1 MTLKGWRA
9 AGAAFVA
16 GALAALAMPPLYW
29 LPLGVLGVVAFVW
42 LWDVAPGPKS
52 ALLRAWAWGTGH
64 FAVGSYWIVEAFF
77 VPPADYAA
85 LGPPIVIGLA
95 ALLGFFPAMAAGA
108 AKWVVLRW
116 PRFGGRYSRLL
127 LLAIAWTM
135 AEWLRGHVF
144 TGYAWNPLAHVWA
157 FATPL
162 LQGAALFGVYGLGLL
177 TFMIL
182 AAPAA
187 GWRVSILAL
196 VVAGVAGFAGQ
207 AAMAPV
213 DAAGDGPLVRIVQ
226 PNTPQAEKWRP
237 EKRAEQMAK
246 LVELSRRDGFDKL
259 AAVIWPE
266 TAPPFVVE
274 PGSPAL
280 AVMATAVPPGGYLI
294 TGAARGTVRRED
306 GVWNSLL
313 VIDGAG
319 EIVATY
325 DKVHLVP
332 LGEYIPF
339 HKQLAPVS
347 GFIGR
352 GSFEVG
358 ESRATLDLP
367 RLPSFS
373 PIICYEV
380 IFPAA
385 VTGPGA
391 RPRWLLNVTNDAWF
405 GLSSG
410 PYQHLASAR
419 LRAVEEG
426 LPMLRAANTGVSAV
440 IDSYGRVLAALD
452 MQREGVID
460 HRIPAAREPT
470 PYGRWGDGALV
481 ALLLIALGLL
491 VASSRLTPSE
501 ITADSRP

>member
-16 GALAALAMPPLYW
+16 GALAALAMPPLQW
-29 LPLGVLGVVAFVW
+29 LPLAVLGIVAFVW
-42 LWDVAPGPKS
+42 LWDTAPGPRS
-52 ALLRAWAWGTGH
+52 ALLRGWAWGTGH

-77 VPPADYAA
+77 VPPADYGP

-108 AKWVVLRW
+108 AKWVALRW
-116 PRFGGRYSRLL
+116 PSMGGRYCRLL
-127 LLAIAWTM
+127 LLAIAWTI

-177 TFMIL
+177 TFVIL

-187 GWRVSILAL
+187 GWRASVLAL
-196 VVAGVAGFAGQ
+196 VVAGGAGFAGQ

-213 DAAGDGPLVRIVQ
+213 DTAGDGPLVRIVQ

-237 EKRAEQMAK
+237 EMRAAHMGK
-246 LVELSRRDGFDKL
+246 LVEMSRRDGFDGL

-266 TAPPFVVE
+266 TAPPVVVV
-274 PGSPAL
+274 PGSAVL
-280 AVMATAVPPGGYLI
+280 EVMAKAVPPGGYLL
-294 TGAARGTVRRED
+294 TGAARQTRNRED

-313 VIDGAG
+313 VVDGEG
-319 EIVATY
+319 GIVATY

-347 GFIGR
+347 GAIGR

-358 ESRATLDLP
+358 ESRVTLDLP

-385 VTGPGA
+385 VTGPGP

-426 LPMLRAANTGVSAV
+426 LPMFRAANTGVSAV
-440 IDSYGRVLAALD
+440 IDAYGRVLAALD

-470 PYGRWGDGALV
+470 PYVRWGDGALV
-481 ALLLIALGLL
+481 VLLL
-491 VASSRLTPSE
+491 VATGCLLVAGRFTRNE
-501 ITADSRP
+501 KERDSRS

>member
-1 MTLKGWRA
+1 MILTGWRA
-9 AGAAFVA
+9 AGAAFGA
-16 GALAALAMPPLYW
+16 GALAALAMPPLHW
-29 LPLGVLGVVAFVW
+29 LPLAVLGMVAFVW
-42 LWDVAPGPKS
+42 LWDGAPGPRS
-52 ALLRAWAWGTGH
+52 ALLRGWAWGTGH

-77 VPPADYAA
+77 VPPADYAP
-85 LGPPIVIGLA
+85 LGPPIVVGLA

-108 AKWVVLRW
+108 AKWIALRW
-116 PRFGGRYSRLL
+116 PSMGGRYCRLL
-127 LLAIAWTM
+127 LLAIAWTV

-187 GWRVSILAL
+187 GWRASTLAL
-196 VVAGVAGFAGQ
+196 VVAGGAGFAGQ
-207 AAMAPV
+207 AAMAPA
-213 DAAGDGPLVRIVQ
+213 DTAGDGPLVRIVQ

-237 EKRAEQMAK
+237 ENRAAQVAK
-246 LVELSRRDGFDKL
+246 LVELSRQDGFDSL
-259 AAVIWPE
+259 VAVIWPE

-280 AVMATAVPPGGYLI
+280 AVMARAVPPGGYLL
-294 TGAARGTVRRED
+294 TGAARGTRNRED

-313 VIDGAG
+313 VIDGRG

-358 ESRATLDLP
+358 ESRVTLDLP

-440 IDSYGRVLAALD
+440 IDAYGRVLAALD
-452 MQREGVID
+452 MQQEGVID
-460 HRIPAAREPT
+460 HRIPEARSPT
-470 PYGRWGDGALV
+470 PYGRWGDGALT
-481 ALLLIALGLL
+481 LLLLGALGLL
-491 VASSRLTPSE
+491 LAAARSSS
-501 ITADSRP
+501 AKK

>member
-16 GALAALAMPPLYW
+16 GALAALAMPPLQW
-29 LPLGVLGVVAFVW
+29 LPLAVLGIVAFVW
-42 LWDVAPGPKS
+42 LWDTAPGPRS
-52 ALLRAWAWGTGH
+52 ALLRGWAWGTGH

-77 VPPADYAA
+77 VPPADYGP

-108 AKWVVLRW
+108 AKWVALRW
-116 PRFGGRYSRLL
+116 PSMGGRYCRLL
-127 LLAIAWTM
+127 LLAIAWTI

-177 TFMIL
+177 TFVIL

-187 GWRVSILAL
+187 GWRASVLAL
-196 VVAGVAGFAGQ
+196 VVAGGAGFAGQ

-213 DAAGDGPLVRIVQ
+213 DTAGDGPLVRIVQ

-237 EKRAEQMAK
+237 EMRAAHMGK
-246 LVELSRRDGFDKL
+246 LVEMSRRDGFDGL

-266 TAPPFVVE
+266 TAPPVVVV
-274 PGSPAL
+274 PGSAVL
-280 AVMATAVPPGGYLI
+280 EVMAKAVPPGGYLL
-294 TGAARGTVRRED
+294 TGAARQTRNRED

-313 VIDGAG
+313 VVDGEG
-319 EIVATY
+319 GIVASY

-347 GFIGR
+347 GAIGR

-358 ESRATLDLP
+358 ESRVTLDLP

-385 VTGPGA
+385 VTGPGP

-426 LPMLRAANTGVSAV
+426 LPMFRAANTGVSAV
-440 IDSYGRVLAALD
+440 IDAYGRVLAALD

-481 ALLLIALGLL
+481 VLLL
-491 VASSRLTPSE
+491 VATGCLLVAVRFTRSE
-501 ITADSRP
+501 K